1 MAGRGSLRA
10 SDADRERAADRLRQA
25 AGEGRLRT
33 EELERRLEDAF
44 NASTYAQL
52 DAVLLDLPGRRLA
65 PPAQRRSASVP
76 PAVLVA
82 VALPVAMVAIIATVL
97 VVTGVFAGWM
107 LWVLAGWWFFG
118 RHRRR
123 LRGPRYAGSLH
134 GCGTWHRG
142 RDRPPGHWA

>member
-123 LRGPRYAGSLH
+123 LRGPLQQASH
-134 GCGTWHRG
+134 DDHR
-142 RDRPPGHWA
+142 